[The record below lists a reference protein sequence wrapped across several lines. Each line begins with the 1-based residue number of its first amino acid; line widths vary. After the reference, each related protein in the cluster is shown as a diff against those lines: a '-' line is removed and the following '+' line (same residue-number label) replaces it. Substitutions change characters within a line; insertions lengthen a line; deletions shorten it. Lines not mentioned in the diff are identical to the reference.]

1 MSFVLIQFINF
12 TVMYILLS
20 WAIYLPYRCGQ
31 LYLAPVYTMA
41 AGAYFA
47 AYAAVSWHWPIWLAL
62 TVTPFV
68 GALFAFIPAQGLK
81 RAPGFTT
88 AVVSLG
94 LIFVLQTI
102 IQNLKFLGGIAGFFG
117 IPMMEMPLV
126 TSMTVLVISGI
137 MVYRL
142 DHSRICRAAE
152 LIYYNREG
160 TECLG
165 INAGRVSILLQT
177 VAGALGGL
185 AGALFAFTLGTIT
198 PDNFG
203 FHLLLIAFPI
213 VFIGGNFT
221 MWGILVFAAILW
233 GLPLVLPEAIAQW
246 KDYIY
251 GGLLIVVLIA
261 RPEGVVSKRT
271 VRKATGFFPKRFG
284 RSMGNARSPLT

>member
-1 MSFVLIQFINF
+1 MSFALIQFINF
-12 TVMYILLS
+12 TVIYILLS

-47 AYAAVSWHWPIWLAL
+47 AYAATSWNWPIFLAL
-62 TVTPFV
+62 IGAPFV

-102 IQNLKFLGGIAGFFG
+102 IQNLKFLGGIAGYFG
-117 IPMMEMPLV
+117 IPMMEMPLL
-126 TSMTVLVISGI
+126 TSMITLIVSAIL
-137 MVYRL
+137 VYRL
-142 DHSRICRAAE
+142 DHSRIGRAAE

-160 TECLG
+160 AECFG
-165 INAGRVSILLQT
+165 INTGHISIFLQIVS
-177 VAGALGGL
+177 GALGAV

-203 FHLLLIAFPI
+203 FQLLLITFPI

-221 MWGILVFAAILW
+221 MWGVLIFTPILW
-233 GLPLVLPEAIAQW
+233 GLPLILPEAVAQW

-251 GGLLIVVLIA
+251 GGLLIVVLIV
-261 RPEGVVSKRT
+261 RPEGVIGKKT
-271 VRKATGFFPKRFG
+271 VRKTTQFFCRHFNRRRG
-284 RSMGNARSPLT
+284 HAC

>member
-1 MSFVLIQFINF
+1 MSFAFIQFINF
-12 TVMYILLS
+12 TVIYILLS
-20 WAIYLPYRCGQ
+20 WAVYLPYRCGQ

-47 AYAAVSWHWPIWLAL
+47 AYAATTWNWPIFAAL
-62 TVTPFV
+62 MVTPFV

-94 LIFVLQTI
+94 LIFVLQTV
-102 IQNLKFLGGIAGFFG
+102 IQNLKFLGGIAGYFG
-117 IPMMEMPLV
+117 IPMMEWPLI
-126 TSMTVLVISGI
+126 TSLTVLVLATIL
-137 MVYRL
+137 VHRL
-142 DHSRICRAAE
+142 DHSRLGRAAE

-160 TECLG
+160 AECFG
-165 INAGRVSILLQT
+165 INTGRVSILLQT
-177 VAGALGGL
+177 VAGAFGAI
-185 AGALFAFTLGTIT
+185 AGALFAFTLGAIT

-203 FHLLLIAFPI
+203 FQLLLIAFPI

-221 MWGILVFAAILW
+221 MWGVLIFAPVLW

-251 GGLLIVVLIA
+251 GGLLIIVLII
-261 RPEGVVSKRT
+261 RPEGVIDKKTIRRVHNF
-271 VRKATGFFPKRFG
+271 VPKQLYRL
-284 RSMGNARSPLT
+284 MDHAH